1 MHCDRE
7 HPPCLELNNSRDAR
21 PEQASCESE
30 TRDSSVALQTPSA
43 NISSRVTGQ
52 TPSLSSSGV
61 TIAISGQRS
70 VLYIWKLRASAL
82 VASDASDAKTDLK
95 HAPFF
100 SGGSRTA
107 SRHFRYWALSRDSR
121 AITPSCART
130 RSTIFMSA
138 ALHRV
143 SRCLSFES
151 LSLWGTMSRVYQV
164 RKMFE
169 FVPRAL

>member
-7 HPPCLELNNSRDAR
+7 LPPCLGPNNSKDAR

-30 TRDSSVALQTPSA
+30 TRDSSVALQTRSA

-107 SRHFRYWALSRDSR
+107 SRHFRYWALSKGSR

-130 RSTIFMSA
+130 HSTIFMSA
-138 ALHRV
+138 ALRRV
-143 SRCLSFES
+143 SRCPSFES
-151 LSLWGTMSRVYQV
+151 SSL
-164 RKMFE
+164 
-169 FVPRAL
+169 